1 MTAANTNARPAAKR
15 PAAKPDRSANNS
27 DEPAKAD
34 IRDDLKIAFQQIR
47 AGKGRPA
54 RVALAE
60 IRRDI
65 QHPH

>member
-1 MTAANTNARPAAKR
+1 MTVANTNARAAT
-15 PAAKPDRSANNS
+15 KPDLSADDFN
-27 DEPAKAD
+27 EPTKAD
-34 IRDDLKIAFQQIR
+34 IRDDLKIAFQQMR

-65 QHPH
+65 QQSH

>member
-1 MTAANTNARPAAKR
+1 MTVANTNARAAT
-15 PAAKPDRSANNS
+15 KPDQSANNS
-27 DEPAKAD
+27 DEPTKAD
-34 IRDDLKIAFQQIR
+34 IRDDLKIAFQQMR

-60 IRRDI
+60 IRREI

>member
-1 MTAANTNARPAAKR
+1 MTVANTNARAAAKSDLS
-15 PAAKPDRSANNS
+15 AKNS
-27 DEPAKAD
+27 DEPTKAD
-34 IRDDLKIAFQQIR
+34 IRDDLKIAFQQMR

-65 QHPH
+65 QHSH